1 MGNPHVHHAGSL
13 EVSDN
18 QGFAKLMPG
27 FEFLQNLTRSAG
39 SSLPNI
45 GHWVTPTLDPAEIE
59 KRIEEL
65 RTVKFW
71 LEQNGKMLDTTI
83 QALEVQ
89 RMTLTTLRN
98 MNVQM
103 SDLREAMMVP
113 KPEEPAPAE
122 APAATASD
130 AAVAAMAAAGQA
142 AAAFAKAF
150 QFPKPDAAP
159 EASEAPA
166 RRRSSA
172 RAAQP
177 SVEAVQDDPPASSAG
192 TPDMSDPAAE
202 PIQSEADA
210 DRRHPS
216 APASPP
222 SESTPAASST
232 GPVDPM
238 QWWSTLTRQFTDIA
252 SAALQDAGTAG
263 MAAMNTAA
271 ADHAPAQ
278 TAKPTARNRSSVA
291 ASSRKAAPANP
302 ATSRARQGAPGAPQA
317 ARSAAQRSASSA
329 GGREDPASAHDTAH
343 APLPR
348 KEAVRKPPRG

>member
-113 KPEEPAPAE
+113 KPEEPAPSAAP

-166 RRRSSA
+166 RRRGPA

-177 SVEAVQDDPPASSAG
+177 GAEAVQDDPPISSAG
-192 TPDMSDPAAE
+192 APGASDPAAE
-202 PIQSEADA
+202 PPIQAAADA
-210 DRRHPS
+210 GQRHPS
-216 APASPP
+216 GPASAPP
-222 SESTPAASST
+222 ESTPAASSA

-263 MAAMNTAA
+263 MATMNTAA
-271 ADHAPAQ
+271 ADHAPAR
-278 TAKPTARNRSSVA
+278 TAGPAARNKAGGA
-291 ASSRKAAPANP
+291 ASSTKAAPSNP
-302 ATSRARQGAPGAPQA
+302 TTPRTRQGAPRA
-317 ARSAAQRSASSA
+317 ARSAATRSTSSA
-329 GGREDPASAHDTAH
+329 GAHDDPASAHDAAH

-348 KEAVRKPPRG
+348 KEAIRKPPRR